1 MILQKGDLVKWRGD
15 DPSIGVVMED
25 QKQDWPRVL
34 VYWFDD
40 GESSRERI
48 DWVTLLR
55 KEKVNESV

>member
-1 MILQKGDLVKWRGD
+1 MMLQKGDLVKWREER
-15 DPSIGVVMED
+15 PSIGVVMED

-48 DWVTLLR
+48 DWVTLLK
-55 KEKVNESV
+55 KEKVNEPV

>member
-1 MILQKGDLVKWRGD
+1 MMLQKGDLVKWREER
-15 DPSIGVVMED
+15 PSIGVVMED

-55 KEKVNESV
+55 KEKVNEPV